1 MGIGSCNKFNNTMNV
16 DVVCCVVSTVD
27 ILMWLLVFL
36 SFECVDGWGIQ
47 LLKMVSCNILNSF
60 RKHLSKFIK
69 KKIF

>member
-36 SFECVDGWGIQ
+36 SLNVWMDGEFDYFK
-47 LLKMVSCNILNSF
+47 LFHV
-60 RKHLSKFIK
+60 
-69 KKIF
+69 IF